1 MKIFKK
7 LTSIALCLILCTFMC
22 TTVFAAAK
30 PSLKISD
37 ASASAGQEVTI
48 DVSLSENPGIM
59 AMAFS
64 ITYDNSQFT
73 FVDVTKGFVS
83 TPTYKDHSDKGYVAF
98 SISETSDKTTDGTII
113 SLKFKIKD
121 NAKPGKYAIKLGNS
135 NYEKYGNKI
144 DNCFSNSKEVLIVPT
159 ITAGSI
165 TVEGECDK
173 VGHSYGDWS
182 VSKAATCTEDGLKS
196 RTCSRCGNVE
206 EVVLPRCHQLEEE
219 WTVDKVATP
228 EENGIMSRHCKVCGE
243 HFEEIIFTYDE
254 VTDSNKDNPSSE
266 SDTSSNSN
274 PQGEQTSSTTGS
286 TSSTTNKKPGINN
299 TVGAKNPL
307 EAVEDTKDYQDK
319 LNAQKLE
326 SNSAASDS
334 QVNTTGTLGKISSFF
349 ASPVGIILIVVF
361 VLLCVSIIVFG
372 IILIIMNNK
381 KSKH

>member
-1 MKIFKK
+1 
-7 LTSIALCLILCTFMC
+7 
-22 TTVFAAAK
+22 
-30 PSLKISD
+30 
-37 ASASAGQEVTI
+37 
-48 DVSLSENPGIM
+48 
-59 AMAFS
+59 
-64 ITYDNSQFT
+64 
-73 FVDVTKGFVS
+73 
-83 TPTYKDHSDKGYVAF
+83 
-98 SISETSDKTTDGTII
+98 
-113 SLKFKIKD
+113 
-121 NAKPGKYAIKLGNS
+121 
-135 NYEKYGNKI
+135 
-144 DNCFSNSKEVLIVPT
+144 
-159 ITAGSI
+159 
-165 TVEGECDK
+165 
-173 VGHSYGDWS
+173 
-182 VSKAATCTEDGLKS
+182 
-196 RTCSRCGNVE
+196 
-206 EVVLPRCHQLEEE
+206 
-219 WTVDKVATP
+219 
-228 EENGIMSRHCKVCGE
+228 MSRHCKVCGE

-307 EAVEDTKDYQDK
+307 EAVENTKDYQDK

-381 KSKH
+381 KSKQ